1 MSNKKD
7 SYWFRHDSTAGRA
20 LKMRKMAHKFGHW
33 GKGIY
38 WDVIEILRDQ
48 NEYKYESNDDS
59 LKLLADLIGC
69 KDVNKFILW
78 FKECIKVELFKN
90 QEDGCF
96 YSEILS
102 KNMMKWE
109 AKKNN
114 GSQPKNK
121 RNGSETEATTKDKI
135 IEHNTEDKSTEHN
148 TVDDIKKEEIIENE
162 IFFLK
167 INGNIFKEKVSVYF
181 MKNHSI
187 FFESWKMQKGSGR
200 PAADVEQEMN
210 KVFDKMDIEYNGYEF
225 TNDNHVQNAF
235 KTVYKNLILSKNGKS
250 TESGSTAV
258 ITAGKK
264 WKS

>member
-20 LKMRKMAHKFGHW
+20 LKMRKMAHRFGHW

-59 LKLLADLIGC
+59 LRLLADLIGC

-78 FKECIKVELFKN
+78 FNECLKVELFKN

-109 AKKNN
+109 QKKNN

-121 RNGSETEATTKDKI
+121 RNGSETEAKQKDKI
-135 IEHNTEDKSTEHN
+135 IEDKITKHITEHN
-148 TVDDIKKEEIIENE
+148 SKEEGLNPTNYNDLEKEILNSGIWIEETAIQYKLEVPFVENKLRE
-162 IFFLK
+162 FLK
-167 INGNIFKEKVSVYF
+167 DVKLRGDAEKGLKEVKKYFINWLKIQ
-181 MKNHSI
+181 I
-187 FFESWKMQKGSGR
+187 
-200 PAADVEQEMN
+200 
-210 KVFDKMDIEYNGYEF
+210 
-225 TNDNHVQNAF
+225 
-235 KTVYKNLILSKNGKS
+235 KNGKS
-250 TESGSTAV
+250 IESGSTAI
-258 ITAGKK
+258 ITPGKS

>member
-20 LKMRKMAHKFGHW
+20 LKMRKMAHRFGHG

-69 KDVNKFILW
+69 KDVNKFISW
-78 FKECIKVELFKN
+78 FNECLKVELFKN

-135 IEHNTEDKSTEHN
+135 IEHNTEDKKTEHITKHN
-148 TVDDIKKEEIIENE
+148 SKEEVLNPTNFNDLEKEILNSGIWIEE
-162 IFFLK
+162 TAIEYKQSVEFVEKKLREFLK
-167 INGNIFKEKVSVYF
+167 DVKLRGDAEKGLKEVKKYFINWLK
-181 MKNHSI
+181 
-187 FFESWKMQKGSGR
+187 
-200 PAADVEQEMN
+200 
-210 KVFDKMDIEYNGYEF
+210 IE
-225 TNDNHVQNAF
+225 
-235 KTVYKNLILSKNGKS
+235 IKNGKS
-250 TESGSTAV
+250 TTPNATSLINPA
-258 ITAGKK
+258 KK
-264 WKS
+264 WDD